1 MVCACVLFVCVLH
14 VSVCVHASGG
24 HTLTLGVPLRF
35 FFPPYFMRQG
45 LLLNFRL
52 LDSAGLAG
60 RRALGL

>member
-1 MVCACVLFVCVLH
+1 M
-14 VSVCVHASGG
+14 CVHASGG

-35 FFPPYFMRQG
+35 FLPPYFMRQG